1 MKMPREMYLQDIE
14 MLGLVSFVNKLKD
27 EAPGVIERLR
37 SEVQVNVKMI
47 TGDNIYTAVQTSFKA
62 GLISEN

>member
-1 MKMPREMYLQDIE
+1 MYLQDIE

-37 SEVQVNVKMI
+37 S
-47 TGDNIYTAVQTSFKA
+47 
-62 GLISEN
+62 